1 MIHLALGKA
10 SVFLFC
16 IFEDL
21 IRKANEWG
29 LLRWLVSLDLSKVFD
44 SVNHK
49 ALFNVFELQ
58 GVSDGLISIIK
69 LLYKNQT
76 SRVDDSKR
84 FPIDR
89 GEKESDILS
98 LMVFNAMVFN
108 AIMEIVMRNWK
119 NQVIDR
125 GFLLDAAS
133 PRLQS
138 TRFANDLLLFA
149 RSCEKVMQMLE
160 LLQLELDKDID
171 K

>member
-76 SRVDDSKR
+76 GRVDDGKC

-89 GEKESDILS
+89 GMK
-98 LMVFNAMVFN
+98 
-108 AIMEIVMRNWK
+108 
-119 NQVIDR
+119 
-125 GFLLDAAS
+125 
-133 PRLQS
+133 
-138 TRFANDLLLFA
+138 
-149 RSCEKVMQMLE
+149 
-160 LLQLELDKDID
+160 
-171 K
+171 